1 MLRAGVGVGGCVGG
15 GLLALRSV
23 EVEVEV
29 VCVYND

>member
-23 EVEVEV
+23 EVEV